1 MDTSWKLL
9 KSRYVKKT
17 IESKTK
23 RITGGEKERRKK
35 ECVVEK
41 KKEKERVRTNRGDKA
56 QQVERG
62 INKITKERT

>member
-1 MDTSWKLL
+1 MDTRWKLL
-9 KSRYVKKT
+9 KSRYVKRT

-23 RITGGEKERRKK
+23 RRKRNEEKGTCSGEKKF
-35 ECVVEK
+35 VG
-41 KKEKERVRTNRGDKA
+41 TNREDKA